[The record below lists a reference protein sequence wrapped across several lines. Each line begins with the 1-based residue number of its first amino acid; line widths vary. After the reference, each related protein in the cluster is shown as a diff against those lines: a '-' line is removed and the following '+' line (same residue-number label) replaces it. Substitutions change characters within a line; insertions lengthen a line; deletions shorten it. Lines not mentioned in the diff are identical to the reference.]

1 VAPKETILDQVER
14 LVAPVLAEM
23 SLELVDLEF
32 NREGRS
38 SFLRFFI
45 DKEGGVTLDD
55 CADFSREV
63 SALLDVD
70 DVIDV
75 AYRLEV
81 SSPGLE
87 RPLKKAADFERFAG
101 KPVKIK
107 TRQKLDPDQRGHE
120 RKTFFGTLLGHADG
134 LVSILQTDKKGGRIE
149 LPLEEIEK
157 ANLELDF

>member
-1 VAPKETILDQVER
+1 VAQSEALLDRVER
-14 LVAPVLAEM
+14 LVAPILAEM
-23 SLELVDLEF
+23 SLELVDLEYQ
-32 NREGRS
+32 REGRS
-38 SFLRFFI
+38 TFLRFFI

-63 SALLDVD
+63 SALLDVEE
-70 DVIDV
+70 VIDTS
-75 AYRLEV
+75 YRLEV

-120 RKTFFGTLLGHADG
+120 RKTFFGTLLGHSEG
-134 LVSILQTDKKGGRIE
+134 VVRVLQTDKKGGQIDI
-149 LPLEEIEK
+149 PLDTIEK

>member
-1 VAPKETILDQVER
+1 VAQNETILDRVER
-14 LVAPVLAEM
+14 LVTPVLAEM
-23 SLELVDLEF
+23 SLELVDLEYQ
-32 NREGRS
+32 REGRS

-63 SALLDVD
+63 SALLDVE
-70 DVIDV
+70 DVIETS
-75 AYRLEV
+75 YRLEV

-87 RPLKKAADFERFAG
+87 RPLKKVADYERFVG

-120 RKTFFGTLLGHADG
+120 RKTFFGTLLGYSDG
-134 LVSILQTDKKGGRIE
+134 RVKVLQTDKKGGQIE
-149 LPLEEIEK
+149 IPLDEIEK

>member
-1 VAPKETILDQVER
+1 MAQTGTILDRIER
-14 LVAPVLAEM
+14 LVAPILTEM
-23 SLELVDLEF
+23 TLELVDLEF
-32 NREGRS
+32 QREGRS
-38 SFLRFFI
+38 TFLRFFI

-63 SALLDVD
+63 SALLDVEE
-70 DVIDV
+70 VIETS
-75 AYRLEV
+75 YRLEV

-107 TRQKLDPDQRGHE
+107 TRQKVDPDQRGHE
-120 RKTFFGTLLGHADG
+120 RKTFFGTLLGHANG
-134 LVSILQTDKKGGRIE
+134 LVRVLQTDKKGGQIE
-149 LPLEEIEK
+149 IPLEEIEK